1 LYCSEQEITPVRVIL
16 YVPRSSVGP
25 DFARSRGILFLVL
38 AFLFLLIG
46 VGVTV
51 GTYSVAA
58 KKGGLFVA
66 YVGAFLVAL
75 IFLARS
81 IYYCSM
87 KISTIEGGV

>member
-1 LYCSEQEITPVRVIL
+1 
-16 YVPRSSVGP
+16 VGP

-38 AFLFLLIG
+38 AFLFLLVG

-51 GTYSVAA
+51 GTYRVAE

-75 IFLARS
+75 LFLAR
-81 IYYCSM
+81 YF
-87 KISTIEGGV
+87 IS